1 MRARDGFSHN
11 ALVAK
16 LSRFAPLSDDDVGVL
31 EALCSKEERVNVGV
45 NLVDEVSA
53 PRQGFVVTRGLACR
67 YRALSNGSRQ
77 ILTFLIPGDFF
88 DLHGFLLSV
97 ADHSVITMAPTR
109 LATIDRDKVSEMV
122 MHRPRLG
129 AALWWS
135 AMQEAAMLRERIVM
149 LGRKN
154 ARARVAYFFCELFWR
169 HRAAGLSEDH
179 SLQLPLTQ
187 TDIGDALGLT
197 SVHVNRVLQGLR
209 RDGLIHVSSPTAVA
223 ARRRSAAKPRAA
235 EPGTICISWACL
247 RRSNAT

>member
-1 MRARDGFSHN
+1 
-11 ALVAK
+11 
-16 LSRFAPLSDDDVGVL
+16 
-31 EALCSKEERVNVGV
+31 
-45 NLVDEVSA
+45 
-53 PRQGFVVTRGLACR
+53 
-67 YRALSNGSRQ
+67 
-77 ILTFLIPGDFF
+77 
-88 DLHGFLLSV
+88 
-97 ADHSVITMAPTR
+97 
-109 LATIDRDKVSEMV
+109 
-122 MHRPRLG
+122 
-129 AALWWS
+129 
-135 AMQEAAMLRERIVM
+135 
-149 LGRKN
+149 
-154 ARARVAYFFCELFWR
+154 VAYFFCELFWR